1 MKKLIALLSGIS
13 LTASTAS
20 LAVAC
25 TNFDQRHDG
34 SSILVQFIQSMNGY
48 MQIDASDVLWQLI
61 NASGPEGREN
71 FLIQMLKM
79 INISIISNS
88 ESNFTGEDSILD
100 EESRFVNKGLDT
112 ALINRW
118 NTLSNAVNLQIQRER
133 DDFRRL
139 HGRNW
144 EREWRNMLAERYSV
158 YQSDAPSDLEFLE
171 ARYKT
176 DILMSDGPNGATR
189 AILDVVLNTDS
200 YGVTWVNSTTVA
212 NKWRSLHNVLN
223 NDANFQQ
230 VFESDTLAIQQIIN
244 ANQSDATSWTTQ
256 TEFTLTEAR
265 NVVSS
270 ITDESHFTN
279 DVPEDAGAWTNNGA
293 ALRAGMLSNSQMFFL
308 NKWFEVAAPLA
319 ISEVIIPFSDNQNF
333 EDGIT
338 VEDFT
343 GDGNTDLTANNQL
356 LAMLSDDTLWD
367 VALVN
372 NEVFTAVQ
380 PRATV
385 RTNDS
390 LLTLTSTAFS
400 DTLKTV
406 VYDFVL
412 GGDGAANVSG
422 TTIEALTTGL
432 NRSNDNQLYSQF
444 GNTNDRLVFIDENGI
459 NIIRIEGFEH
469 FNQTNDINSRL
480 PLITELQNFNSFH
493 NLRDPEKI
501 DGILMSGNYLNRLN
515 TGIENRY
522 LQFLVNSSLLNGL
535 ASSPVSYD
543 IMNEVRSWAN
553 LNSSSTTETFWI
565 TTVFEYFAT
574 ISNIIPENNISNENI
589 STFVSKFLVFG
600 VENPHDEQAN
610 DIARSM
616 EQWTVN
622 SIATARQTIQIA
634 SSVNFIESF
643 RNWRRALEA
652 NTAADFPRGTIAG
665 SAFVDS
671 TLAQTVANLW
681 SSNVLSRNFSSSSL
695 SFYFT
700 YNTLKGVEW

>member
-25 TNFDQRHDG
+25 TNFDQRNDG
-34 SSILVQFIQSMNGY
+34 NSILVQFLQSMNGY

-100 EESRFVNKGLDT
+100 EGSRFVNKDLNN
-112 ALINRW
+112 ALVNRW
-118 NTLSNAVNLQIQRER
+118 NTLSNAVSLQIQRER
-133 DDFRRL
+133 DNFRRL

-158 YQSDAPSDLEFLE
+158 YQTDTRDYDLEFLE

-212 NKWRSLHNVLN
+212 SKWRSLNNVLD

-244 ANQSDATSWTTQ
+244 ANQSDAISWTTQ

-265 NVVSS
+265 NIVSN

-279 DVPEDAGAWTNNGA
+279 DVPEDAGAWTNNGV

-338 VEDFT
+338 FEDFT

-372 NEVFTAVQ
+372 NEVFSAVQ
-380 PRATV
+380 PRVTV

-390 LLTLTSTAFS
+390 LLTLTSTEFS

-432 NRSNDNQLYSQF
+432 NRSNDNQLYSRF
-444 GNTNDRLVFIDENGI
+444 GNTNDRLVFIDTNGI

-469 FNQTNDINSRL
+469 FNQTNNINSRL

-501 DGILMSGNYLNRLN
+501 DGILMSESYLNRLN

-543 IMNEVRSWAN
+543 IMNEVRSWAT
-553 LNSSSTTETFWI
+553 LNNSSTTETFWI
-565 TTVFEYFAT
+565 TTIFEYFAT

-610 DIARSM
+610 EIARSM

-634 SSVNFIESF
+634 SSVRFIESF
-643 RNWRRALEA
+643 RNWRRTLEA

-681 SSNVLSRNFSSSSL
+681 SSNVLSRNISSL

-700 YNTLKGVEW
+700 YNTLKGVKW